1 METETKQ
8 KKFLT
13 PARVKKLIVILI
25 LLTVVIIGFAHQRYL
40 RSDSR
45 IKAVWEDNQKVF
57 VRTAEGITN
66 YGKTFG
72 KRSVSSC
79 KDLIK
84 GLDDTFG
91 ELSELGIIYLSYDGH
106 DVDYYSEYDHYYI
119 FHTDDD
125 SVDKNYETELDD
137 NWGYLKTTKK

>member
-1 METETKQ
+1 M
-8 KKFLT
+8 
-13 PARVKKLIVILI
+13 KKLAVILI
-25 LLTVVIIGFAHQRYL
+25 LLAVVIIGFAHQRYL

-45 IKAVWEDNQKVF
+45 IKAVWEDNQAVF
-57 VRTAEGITN
+57 DRAAEGITD
-66 YGKTFG
+66 YGKSFG

-84 GLDDTFG
+84 GLDDTFS
-91 ELSELGIIYLSYDGH
+91 ELSELGITYLSYDGH
-106 DVDYYSEYDHYYI
+106 DVDFYSEYDHYYI
-119 FHTDDD
+119 CHTDDD